1 MSIEKSLWTSSEL
14 NSVFASKLID
24 AGVITGVSIDTR
36 DLKAGDLFIALK
48 GPNFNANDF
57 LGEANEKG
65 AIYFIA
71 DEASKIPPHLTER
84 TILVADSLKA
94 LQKLAE
100 AARARTK
107 ARVVAITGS
116 VGKTSTKNLVTTV
129 LKDQALTYG
138 SIGNFNNDIGLPL
151 NLSRLPRN
159 AEIAIFEMGMNHKG
173 EIDFLSRLAQPDVA
187 IITNVE
193 AVHLEFFESVTGIAE
208 AKAEIFHGMQKGG
221 FAILNMDNPH
231 FELLQKRALEKALQI
246 KTYGTTHSADAYL
259 EKANILPDKTE
270 MIVQM
275 EGQTFSYDFLI
286 PGAHL
291 ILNSLAAL
299 LVLDVLGFDVS
310 LGIKAL
316 EHIAPTEGR
325 GMKISLPG
333 NIAIIDDCY
342 NAGPVS
348 MRGSLGHFS
357 HLLGKRR
364 IAILG
369 DMLELGDQ
377 GPTLHRDLLEVITS
391 KIDRIYC
398 CGPLMKGLYESLPEV
413 QKGAHRET
421 AQDLWDCIKNDIREG
436 DVFLLK
442 GSAGMKLKLLREKL
456 IQFIKMTYNQDD
468 QTQPSTFS
476 SKVTANH
483 VL

>member
-1 MSIEKSLWTSSEL
+1 MSVNTSLWTCSEL
-14 NSVFASKLID
+14 NDVFASNLID
-24 AGVITGVSIDTR
+24 AGVVTGVSIDTR
-36 DLKAGDLFIALK
+36 ALKAGDLFIALK

-57 LGEANEKG
+57 LEEANQKG

-71 DEASKIPPHLTER
+71 DEASKIPAHLKER

-151 NLSRLPRN
+151 NLSRLSRN

-173 EIDFLSRLAQPDVA
+173 EIDFLSRLARPDVA

-193 AVHLEFFESVTGIAE
+193 AVHLEFFESITGIAE
-208 AKAEIFHGMQKGG
+208 AKAEIFQGMKEGG
-221 FAILNMDNPH
+221 FAILNIDNPH
-231 FELLQKRALEKALQI
+231 FALLHQRAMEKALQV
-246 KTYGTTHSADAYL
+246 KTFGTMHLADAYL
-259 EKANILPDKTE
+259 EKANILPDRTE
-270 MIVQM
+270 TIVHM
-275 EGQTFSYDFLI
+275 AGKKYAYDFLM

-291 ILNSLAAL
+291 VLNGLAAL
-299 LVLDVLGFDVS
+299 LVLDVLGFDIS
-310 LGIKAL
+310 LGIKAF
-316 EHIAPTEGR
+316 EHIASIEGR
-325 GMKISLPG
+325 GMKINLPG
-333 NIAIIDDCY
+333 NIAVIDDCY

-348 MRGSLGHFS
+348 MRGSLVHFS
-357 HLLGKRR
+357 HLPGKRR

-377 GPTLHRDLLEVITS
+377 GPKLHRDLLEVLTA

-398 CGPLMKGLYESLPEV
+398 CGPLMKELYQVLPGS
-413 QKGAHRET
+413 QKGAYSET
-421 AQDLWDCIKNDIREG
+421 AQELWNHVQNDVREG
-436 DVFLLK
+436 DVILLK

-468 QTQPSTFS
+468 RTQSSTS
-476 SKVTANH
+476 SLKVTANH

>member
-1 MSIEKSLWTSSEL
+1 MSVNTSLWTCSEL
-14 NSVFASKLID
+14 NDVFASALID

-36 DLKAGDLFIALK
+36 ALKAGDLFVALK

-57 LGEANEKG
+57 LEEANQKG

-71 DEASKIPPHLTER
+71 DEASKIPPHLMER

-173 EIDFLSRLAQPDVA
+173 EIDFLSRLARPDVA

-208 AKAEIFHGMQKGG
+208 AKAEIFHGMKEGG
-221 FAILNMDNPH
+221 FAILNIDNSY
-231 FELLQKRALEKALQI
+231 FALLHQRAMEKGLQV
-246 KTYGTTHSADAYL
+246 KAFGTTHLADAYL

-270 MIVQM
+270 MIVRM
-275 EGQTFSYDFLI
+275 AGKEYVYDFLM

-291 ILNSLAAL
+291 VLNSLAAL
-299 LVLDVLGFDVS
+299 LVLDVLSLDVS

-316 EHIAPTEGR
+316 EHVAPAEGR
-325 GMKISLPG
+325 GLKINLPG
-333 NIAIIDDCY
+333 NIAVIDDCY

-348 MRGSLGHFS
+348 MRGSLAHFS
-357 HLLGKRR
+357 HLPGKRR

-377 GPTLHRDLLEVITS
+377 GPNLHRDLREVITS
-391 KIDRIYC
+391 KVDRIYC
-398 CGPLMKGLYESLPEV
+398 CGPLMQGLYEALPV
-413 QKGAHRET
+413 SQKGAYAKT
-421 AQDLWDCIKNDIREG
+421 ADELWDQVKNDIHEG

-442 GSAGMKLKLLREKL
+442 ASAGMKLKLLREKL

-468 QTQPSTFS
+468 RTQSSTS
-476 SKVTANH
+476 SLKVTANH

>member
-1 MSIEKSLWTSSEL
+1 MSINTSLWTSSEL
-14 NSVFASKLID
+14 NDIFTSKLMD
-24 AGVITGVSIDTR
+24 AGSVTGVSIDTR
-36 DLKAGDLFIALK
+36 DLKAGDLFVALK

-57 LGEANEKG
+57 LEEANEKG

-71 DEASKIPPHLTER
+71 DEASKIPAHLRNR
-84 TILVADSLKA
+84 TILVTDSLKA

-129 LKDQALTYG
+129 MKDQVLTYG

-151 NLSRLPRN
+151 NLARLSRN

-173 EIDFLSRLAQPDVA
+173 EIDFLSRLARPDVA

-208 AKAEIFHGMQKGG
+208 AKAEIFHGMKEGG

-231 FELLQKRALEKALQI
+231 FGLLQKRAMEKGLQV
-246 KTYGTTHSADAYL
+246 KTFGTKHLADAYL
-259 EKANILPDKTE
+259 EKVNILPDRTE
-270 MIVQM
+270 MIVHM
-275 EGQTFSYDFLI
+275 AGKEHAYDFLM

-291 ILNSLAAL
+291 VLNSLVAL
-299 LVLDVLGFDVS
+299 LALDVLSLDIS

-316 EHIAPTEGR
+316 AHVAPAEGR
-325 GMKISLPG
+325 GMKINMPG

-348 MRGSLGHFS
+348 MRGSLAHFS
-357 HLLGKRR
+357 HLPGKRR

-377 GPTLHRDLLEVITS
+377 GPQLHRELADVITS
-391 KIDRIYC
+391 TIDRIYC
-398 CGPLMKGLYESLPEV
+398 CGPLMRGLYEALPEA

-421 AQDLWDCIKNDIREG
+421 AQELWEDVQNDIREG
-436 DVFLLK
+436 DVILLK
-442 GSAGMKLKLLREKL
+442 ASAGMKLKLLREKL
-456 IQFIKMTYNQDD
+456 IQFIKMTYN
-468 QTQPSTFS
+468 
-476 SKVTANH
+476 
-483 VL
+483 